1 MPIEMKVLMNH
12 IYEYQ
17 KGVRPMVL
25 YTFNRR
31 YADYA
36 TRRLSDEHISYI
48 IQPAGAE
55 TVNLFFGS
63 RECLDAIR
71 LIVTKPLNE
80 LSPEEDFMLGALL
93 GYDIRMQCE
102 RYCHRKGKICNCS
115 NCPHETALADAAIA
129 S

>member
-17 KGVRPMVL
+17 KGVRQMVL

-36 TRRLSDEHISYI
+36 TTRLEHEHIGYI
-48 IQPAGAE
+48 VKPAGPQ

-63 RECLDAIR
+63 RECLDAVR
-71 LIVTKPLNE
+71 LIANKPLNE
-80 LSPEEDFMLGALL
+80 LSPEEDFMLGTLL
-93 GYDIRMQCE
+93 GYDLRRQCE
-102 RYCHRKGKICNCS
+102 RYCDRKCK
-115 NCPHETALADAAIA
+115 PLAAGHCQK
-129 S
+129 SLP